1 MAIYQRRDTMMRVMH
16 AIVKRQ
22 RAFFE
27 QGEKFLKPL
36 IYKTVAED
44 IGMDIST
51 ICRVVNGKYCQSDFG
66 VFELR
71 YFFSEAIPT
80 HLGDAGENSGG
91 EAVANKVVKARIK
104 EIIDSESGGVPLSDE
119 KILSIINSEGF
130 DVARRTIAKYR
141 EQMNIPVARLRKK
154 LM

>member
-16 AIVKRQ
+16 SIVKQQ

-51 ICRVVNGKYCQSDFG
+51 ICRVVNGKYCQTDFG

-71 YFFSEAIPT
+71 YFFSEAIST
-80 HLGDAGENSGG
+80 HLGDGGENPGG
-91 EAVANKVVKARIK
+91 EAVANKVVKTRIK
-104 EIIDSESGGVPLSDE
+104 EIIDAEPGGDPLSDE
-119 KILSIINSEGF
+119 KYCKCSTEKVSMWRAEPLQNTASN
-130 DVARRTIAKYR
+130 
-141 EQMNIPVARLRKK
+141 
-154 LM
+154 